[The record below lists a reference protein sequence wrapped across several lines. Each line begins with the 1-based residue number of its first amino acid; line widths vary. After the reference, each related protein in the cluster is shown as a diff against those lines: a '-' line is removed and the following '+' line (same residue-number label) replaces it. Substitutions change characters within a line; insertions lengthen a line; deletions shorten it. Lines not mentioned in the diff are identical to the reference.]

1 MQAATVDSYVRP
13 RRSREPGVRW
23 VPPSEAYADRVETQH
38 RELQRAVADESIP
51 GARTGERR

>member
-1 MQAATVDSYVRP
+1 VAIAGYLGKS
-13 RRSREPGVRW
+13 SRFDDAIADY
-23 VPPSEAYADRVETQH
+23 SEAYADRVETQH